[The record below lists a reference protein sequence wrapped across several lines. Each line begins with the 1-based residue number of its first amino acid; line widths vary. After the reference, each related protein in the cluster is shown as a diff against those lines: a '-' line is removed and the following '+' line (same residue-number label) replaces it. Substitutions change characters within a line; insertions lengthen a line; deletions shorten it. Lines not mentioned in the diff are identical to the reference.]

1 MPFVAGWMDLG
12 IFILSEVSH
21 KKRNIIDIAKM
32 QNPKKK
38 KKVQMNLFTKLSK
51 VTHRCRKQTYAYQ
64 EGRQGRD
71 KLGNWDW
78 HIHTNTHKIDNQ

>member
-21 KKRNIIDIAKM
+21 KKRNIIDVAKM

-38 KKVQMNLFTKLSK
+38 KKS
-51 VTHRCRKQTYAYQ
+51 
-64 EGRQGRD
+64 
-71 KLGNWDW
+71 
-78 HIHTNTHKIDNQ
+78 TNELIYKTE